1 MRFGK
6 KKEIQ
11 APTNDVV
18 IAAASR
24 LYDDSVRMFVE
35 AEKKIDAAQAQLGTT
50 IENIDTAIEG
60 LLAQRE
66 KALTDQSRN
75 GTFKIKLQEFTQV
88 S

>member
-6 KKEIQ
+6 KKLKE

-35 AEKKIDAAQAQLGTT
+35 AEKKIDDAQAQLGTT
-50 IENIDTAIEG
+50 IENIDAAVAG
-60 LLAQRE
+60 LLAQKD
-66 KALTDQSRN
+66 KALTDQTRN
-75 GTFKIKLQEFTQV
+75 DTFKIKLQEFTQV

>member
-6 KKEIQ
+6 KKLKKT
-11 APTNDVV
+11 PTNDVV

-50 IENIDTAIEG
+50 IENIDAAIEG

-75 GTFKIKLQEFTQV
+75 DTFKIKLQEFTQV

>member
-50 IENIDTAIEG
+50 IENIDAAIEG

>member
-6 KKEIQ
+6 KKLKET
-11 APTNDVV
+11 PTNDVV

-50 IENIDTAIEG
+50 IENIDAAIEG

-75 GTFKIKLQEFTQV
+75 DTFKIKLQEFTQV

>member
-50 IENIDTAIEG
+50 IENIDAAIEG

-75 GTFKIKLQEFTQV
+75 DTFKIKLQEFTQV

>member
-6 KKEIQ
+6 KKLKET
-11 APTNDVV
+11 PTNDVV

-35 AEKKIDAAQAQLGTT
+35 AEKKIDDAQAQLGTT
-50 IENIDTAIEG
+50 IENIDAAIEG

-75 GTFKIKLQEFTQV
+75 DTFKIKLQEFTQV